1 MQPPRISGISIGFGL
16 AILSL
21 LVAGAASY
29 RALVRFDESSQWV
42 VHTLTVVAD
51 LQNAAADLSAA
62 EKYQRAYLL
71 TGDEGY
77 TRASAA
83 AARDL
88 NARLAEVQNLVADN
102 PAQANRI
109 VQIQS
114 LVAKRLDLLRQGID
128 RRSANGLGAGV
139 DWVRSGQGQQVSE
152 EVLQLLSAAE
162 AEENHLLAAR
172 RDTADAT
179 SAKARV
185 LLMIGGTLS
194 LGLLICVFG
203 LLRRQ
208 IAIRVASERK
218 IELQNRELEQ
228 RNREVERAN
237 ELKSEFL
244 ASMSH
249 ELRTP
254 LNAILGFSELMLG
267 ESAGPLSEKQK
278 RWLTHIRVGGK
289 HLLQL
294 INDILDLAKIEAG
307 RVELH
312 AEPFPVASA
321 LPEVISNLRH
331 LAMEKR
337 IVLEDDISPEL
348 SVAADRVR
356 FKQILYNLLNNAIK
370 FTPEGGVVR
379 VLGAADGAM
388 ARFTVSDTGIGIRS
402 QDLELIFDEFRQ
414 VGESS
419 RGVREGTGLGLA
431 ITKRL
436 VEQHGGTIT
445 VASELGVGTQ
455 FTFTLPLATGLAA
468 QAPIAVT
475 ETPASTEL
483 SAHPPLVLIVDDDP
497 LACELIVS
505 YLAPEGY
512 VTDTARSGKEA
523 LAKAR
528 ELQPAAITL
537 DILMPGA
544 SGWETLHQ
552 LRDNPEMASI
562 PIIVVS
568 IVDQVKLGMTLGAAE
583 YLVKPVQ
590 KDELLAAVRRHVNPE
605 ANRRCLAVDDDP
617 QDLRLMYDVLVQA
630 GYCVELARNGKEALE
645 SMGVNPPDLVLL
657 DLIMP
662 EIDGFEVIRR
672 MHDDEVLQAI
682 PVIVLTA
689 KDLTIEERDLLAAST
704 RALFAKHGDWRTKLL
719 RDIRQVTSNK
729 PEVAESKGQ
738 P

>member
-1 MQPPRISGISIGFGL
+1 
-16 AILSL
+16 
-21 LVAGAASY
+21 
-29 RALVRFDESSQWV
+29 
-42 VHTLTVVAD
+42 
-51 LQNAAADLSAA
+51 
-62 EKYQRAYLL
+62 
-71 TGDEGY
+71 
-77 TRASAA
+77 
-83 AARDL
+83 
-88 NARLAEVQNLVADN
+88 
-102 PAQANRI
+102 
-109 VQIQS
+109 
-114 LVAKRLDLLRQGID
+114 
-128 RRSANGLGAGV
+128 
-139 DWVRSGQGQQVSE
+139 
-152 EVLQLLSAAE
+152 
-162 AEENHLLAAR
+162 
-172 RDTADAT
+172 
-179 SAKARV
+179 
-185 LLMIGGTLS
+185 

-370 FTPEGGVVR
+370 FTSEGGVVR

-483 SAHPPLVLIVDDDP
+483 SANRPLVLIVDDEP
-497 LACELIVS
+497 SACELIVS

-512 VTDTARSGKEA
+512 ATDTARSGKEA

-528 ELQPAAITL
+528 GLQPAAITL

-552 LRDNPEMASI
+552 LRDNPETASI

-568 IVDQVKLGMTLGAAE
+568 IVDQVKLGMTPGAAE

-605 ANRRCLAVDDDP
+605 ANHRCLAVDDDP
-617 QDLRLMYDVLVQA
+617 QDLRLMNDVLVQA
-630 GYCVELARNGKEALE
+630 GYSVELARNGKEALE

-689 KDLTIEERDLLAAST
+689 KDLTIDERDLLAAST
-704 RALFAKHGDWRTKLL
+704 RALFAKHGDWGTELL
-719 RDIRQVTSNK
+719 RDVRQVTSNK
-729 PEVAESKGQ
+729 PEVAESKEQ